1 VAGALWIML
10 CFGLQ
15 CEIRVEQRLN
25 SCNMQNVIAN
35 IRRLLRLPDA
45 GTESFF
51 LWGPRQ
57 AGKSTLLRAC
67 YPDALR
73 IDLLQTE
80 VLHKY
85 TVAPHAL
92 REELLQ
98 SGERFVVVD
107 EVQKVPAL
115 LDEIHWL
122 IENRNVHFALCGS
135 SARKLKRGHGNLL
148 GGRASRFELFGFS
161 ARELG
166 ASFDLCR
173 MLNHGTLPRIYHS
186 ARPVRLLH
194 AYVADYLKEE
204 VMDEGLV
211 RRLPPFS
218 GFLNAAALSDT
229 GQLNYTNIAREIGVS
244 RETVRGYFDVLC
256 DTLIARMLP
265 AYRKRPKRRLSV
277 ADKFYFHDVGV
288 VNFLARR
295 GELQPGSE
303 LFGKA
308 FENWVFHELCCCNA
322 YLERYAEFHYW
333 RLSTGLEVD
342 FIVNDLAC
350 AIECKSSSN
359 VQSAHLKG
367 LRELKAEH
375 PTVGRRI
382 VVSCVPV
389 SRKTEDGIEILS
401 VADFLDVLWGGGLF

>member
-1 VAGALWIML
+1 MV
-10 CFGLQ
+10 
-15 CEIRVEQRLN
+15 
-25 SCNMQNVIAN
+25 AN
-35 IRRLLRLPDA
+35 IKRLLCLPDA
-45 GTESFF
+45 GKESFF

-57 AGKSTLLRAC
+57 AGKSTLLHAC
-67 YPDALR
+67 YPGVPW

-85 TVAPHAL
+85 ATAPHTL

-98 SGERFVVVD
+98 SGASFVVVD

-115 LDEIHWL
+115 LDEVHWL
-122 IENRNVHFALCGS
+122 IENRNVAFALCGS
-135 SARKLKRGHGNLL
+135 SARKLKRGHANLL
-148 GGRASRFELFGFS
+148 GGRAVRFELFGFS
-161 ARELG
+161 AREL
-166 ASFDLCR
+166 ADSFDLVR
-173 MLNHGTLPRIYHS
+173 LLNHGTLPRMYHS
-186 ARPVRLLH
+186 ERPVRLLH

-204 VMDEGLV
+204 IMDEGLV
-211 RRLPPFS
+211 RQLPPFS
-218 GFLNAAALSDT
+218 GFLHAAALSDT
-229 GQLNYTNIAREIGVS
+229 EQINYTNIAREPGVS
-244 RETVRGYFDVLC
+244 RETVRGYFDILS

-288 VNFLARR
+288 VNCLARR
-295 GELQPGSE
+295 GVLQPGSE

-308 FENWVFHELCCCNA
+308 FENWVFHELCCYNV
-322 YLERYAEFHYW
+322 YRERFAEFHYW
-333 RLSTGLEVD
+333 RLSTGVEVD

-359 VQSAHLKG
+359 VHHAHLKG
-367 LRELKAEH
+367 LRELKVEH

-389 SRKTEDGIEILS
+389 SRKTEDGIEILG
-401 VADFLDVLWGGGLF
+401 VADFMDALWSGGLF